1 MSEVKYLSTTGTQ
14 TLVNKIKDYVDNK
27 EVSATIEDGSI
38 TTSKLAN
45 SAVTASKIAAKT
57 ITNAE
62 IENGTIV
69 PKLLADSVGPVFLN
83 TTSNDGT
90 IGLSD
95 IYIHGSTSSINFS
108 SSSVPSNLRK
118 VYDYYTNTAS
128 VYLIL
133 GIYTLPVYVFQINSA
148 QVEIVAGGYPA
159 RATIL
164 YKYINSSWVNKSYVE
179 QMITDDIGGANNNL
193 LSIASDAIVTDT
205 IKDKAVTP
213 DKLSDEARYFP
224 AVASTNSSTTLL
236 VGNFN
241 NLGTISSNTTVT
253 LDTPT
258 IDSSSLPDDYT
269 CVWEGGFTKSSGCTV
284 TFPSDITWVGDTLES
299 SSTGDWEFSIRKIG
313 SSYHGILVNFS

>member
-45 SAVTASKIAAKT
+45 SAVTASKIAYKT
-57 ITNAE
+57 ITDAE
-62 IENGTIV
+62 IGDGTIV
-69 PKLLADSVGPVFLN
+69 PKLLADSVGPIIFD
-83 TTSNDGT
+83 TSGSDSGT
-90 IGLSD
+90 LELSN
-95 IYIHGSTSSINFS
+95 IYIHGDNYTVNFSQSGVPSIFTRIYNYYQEYTTPMYIKYGDTILAVTGFQVSDSSIIITGQVFPIHIQIYYQFS
-108 SSSVPSNLRK
+108 GNSWSNNSK
-118 VYDYYTNTAS
+118 VQSGYAVTSNHNDIYIAEGVVDTNTIS
-128 VYLIL
+128 
-133 GIYTLPVYVFQINSA
+133 N
-148 QVEIVAGGYPA
+148 
-159 RATIL
+159 
-164 YKYINSSWVNKSYVE
+164 
-179 QMITDDIGGANNNL
+179 D
-193 LSIASDAIVTDT
+193 
-205 IKDKAVTP
+205 AVTP
-213 DKLSDEARYFP
+213 AKLSDEARYFP